1 MELFFKNILKILL
14 LSFYYPPDIGPG
26 SLRAKSIVDSLIE
39 ESSDNL
45 TIDVLTAM
53 PNRYNSYNLS
63 AKKYEE
69 NKKLYIH
76 RIKILKHKNKMFDQ
90 VKSYIYFSFT
100 VLKFIKNKD
109 YDIIVATS
117 SRLMTAVLGAYIAKK
132 KNSRLYLDIRDLF
145 ADTMNSLF
153 KKNFLGF
160 LLPILNLLEKWTFES
175 ADKINIVSGGFLDY
189 FDKFYPKINPTIYTN
204 GIDDY
209 FLNYKFTK
217 DHQNKNYKILY
228 AGNIGEGQGLDKI
241 IPKAASE
248 NQNLYFKII
257 GDGSS
262 RKLLT
267 ENKYIKSL
275 NNVEV
280 IDPISREDLIKEYEK
295 ADILFIHLNDYKAFH
310 RVLPSKIF
318 EYAALNKPILA
329 GVSGYAAKFLRNYIP
344 DTEIFDPCDHE
355 EMKKC
360 IVKIIKN
367 KKLINRSDFIL
378 KFRRKNIMKKLAKD
392 ILSLN

>member
-132 KNSRLYLDIRDLF
+132 K
-145 ADTMNSLF
+145 
-153 KKNFLGF
+153 
-160 LLPILNLLEKWTFES
+160 
-175 ADKINIVSGGFLDY
+175 
-189 FDKFYPKINPTIYTN
+189 KF
-204 GIDDY
+204 
-209 FLNYKFTK
+209 
-217 DHQNKNYKILY
+217 
-228 AGNIGEGQGLDKI
+228 
-241 IPKAASE
+241 
-248 NQNLYFKII
+248 
-257 GDGSS
+257 
-262 RKLLT
+262 
-267 ENKYIKSL
+267 
-275 NNVEV
+275 
-280 IDPISREDLIKEYEK
+280 
-295 ADILFIHLNDYKAFH
+295 
-310 RVLPSKIF
+310 
-318 EYAALNKPILA
+318 
-329 GVSGYAAKFLRNYIP
+329 
-344 DTEIFDPCDHE
+344 
-355 EMKKC
+355 
-360 IVKIIKN
+360 
-367 KKLINRSDFIL
+367 
-378 KFRRKNIMKKLAKD
+378 
-392 ILSLN
+392 